1 MTDDHKQARLT
12 LDRPGMRIEGLGEV
26 VTVLEACFGDGG
38 I

>member
-1 MTDDHKQARLT
+1 MTDDHRRARLT